1 MRIISF
7 ILLFLILLIG
17 IAFACLNAEPITLNY
32 FVGRSHTPLSWVLF
46 GALGAGSLL
55 GLLVGIMICWRL
67 KREQA
72 RLLHRLKLA
81 EKEVENL
88 RVMPLKDSH

>member
-7 ILLFLILLIG
+7 VFLFLILLVG
-17 IAFACLNAEPITLNY
+17 IAFASLNAEPITLNY
-32 FVGRSHTPLSWVLF
+32 FVGSSHTPLSWSLF
-46 GALGAGSLL
+46 GALGIGSLL
-55 GLLVGIMICWRL
+55 GLLAAITIGWRL
-67 KREQA
+67 KRENA